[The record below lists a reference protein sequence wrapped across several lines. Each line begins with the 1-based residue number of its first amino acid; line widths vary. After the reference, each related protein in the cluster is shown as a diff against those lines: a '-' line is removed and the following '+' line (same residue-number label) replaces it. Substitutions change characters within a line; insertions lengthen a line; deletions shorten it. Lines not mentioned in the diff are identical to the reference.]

1 MGGRR
6 GVGDRIRLSKPVTKP
21 FMFVNQS
28 GLCLNHIF
36 SVSGH
41 GERERDRDRDRDRQT
56 DRHRQ
61 TDRDRQTET
70 VHLTEPARSRNL
82 TLMFCQSGL

>member
-41 GERERDRDRDRDRQT
+41 GERERERERQRQRQRQRQT
-56 DRHRQ
+56 DRQTQTDRQRQ
-61 TDRDRQTET
+61 TDRDC
-70 VHLTEPARSRNL
+70 ASD
-82 TLMFCQSGL
+82 

>member
-41 GERERDRDRDRDRQT
+41 GERERERERERETETETETETDRQT
-56 DRHRQ
+56 DTDRQTQ
-61 TDRDRQTET
+61 TDRQR
-70 VHLTEPARSRNL
+70 L
-82 TLMFCQSGL
+82 CI